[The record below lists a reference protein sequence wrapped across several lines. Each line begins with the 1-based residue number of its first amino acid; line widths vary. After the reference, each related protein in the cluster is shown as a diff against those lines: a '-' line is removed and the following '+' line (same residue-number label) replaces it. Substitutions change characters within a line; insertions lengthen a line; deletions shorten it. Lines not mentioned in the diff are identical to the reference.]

1 VRDKICN
8 RYKNEIIG
16 NYNNGINQNEGNE
29 QINILRQEIGVIN
42 TIPHSSVNI
51 NNPDIVHQG
60 YIDTNKHQ
68 DCVRLLSLNPR
79 GFGPDDDEKVA
90 MMIQSV
96 KKYKIDV
103 ILLSLPDRKWSMNK
117 IEAMKNKFKRISK
130 EVEIITSNSNQAP
143 KTSSGYLPGGTVSV
157 LLGRAAGLKKLQSE
171 RTDSLG

>member
-1 VRDKICN
+1 MSQITNQNYRIQWKKYVECNQYKRQIPWVRDKICN

-68 DCVRLLSLNPR
+68 DCIRLLSLNLR
-79 GFGPDDDEKVA
+79 GFGPDNNEKVA
-90 MMIQSV
+90 MMI
-96 KKYKIDV
+96 
-103 ILLSLPDRKWSMNK
+103 
-117 IEAMKNKFKRISK
+117 
-130 EVEIITSNSNQAP
+130 
-143 KTSSGYLPGGTVSV
+143 
-157 LLGRAAGLKKLQSE
+157 
-171 RTDSLG
+171 